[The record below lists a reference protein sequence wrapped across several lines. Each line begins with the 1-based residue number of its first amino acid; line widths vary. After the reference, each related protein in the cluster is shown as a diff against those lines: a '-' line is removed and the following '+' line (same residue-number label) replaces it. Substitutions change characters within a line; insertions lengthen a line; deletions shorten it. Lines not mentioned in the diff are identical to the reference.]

1 MKQKFWQLLPAILF
15 FLLFAVLLVLLLFG
29 PRETRSLTE
38 GRALAGRPVMDLHDP
53 AALTQAFT
61 GTMPPIICPCART
74 CCGSTPACRSRWA
87 SAVCAMP

>member
-61 GTMPPIICPCART
+61 DYAADADTA
-74 CCGSTPACRSRWA
+74 GSFRPRFQQSGLRRI
-87 SAVCAMP
+87 